1 MCGLFPN
8 LRNQIVDLSLY
19 RTNVDFRIKQSGRT
33 DNLLRPKQLMLFFIR
48 SRRRRNEHHLID
60 PLFKFFKIQRSVIQ
74 RRRQTEAIIYKCL
87 LPGTVTRIH
96 TSNLRDCH
104 MRLIYDHQKIIS
116 KIIQQ
121 GMWRCSRLCPIQMS
135 GIVLN
140 PRTKSGFPQHFDIE
154 IRPF

>member
-19 RTNVDFRIKQSGRT
+19 RANIDFRIKQSGRT

-74 RRRQTEAIIYKCL
+74 RRRQTEAIIHKCL
-87 LPGTVTRIH
+87 LPGAVTRIH
-96 TSNLRDCH
+96 TANLRIVICDSS
-104 MRLIYDHQKIIS
+104 II
-116 KIIQQ
+116 
-121 GMWRCSRLCPIQMS
+121 
-135 GIVLN
+135 
-140 PRTKSGFPQHFDIE
+140 
-154 IRPF
+154 IR

>member
-48 SRRRRNEHHLID
+48 SRRRNEHHLID

-104 MRLIYDHQKIIS
+104 MRLIDNNQIVIFK
-116 KIIQQ
+116 KVQQ
-121 GMWRCSRLCPIQMS
+121 RKRRRAFRHSI
-135 GIVLN
+135 
-140 PRTKSGFPQHFDIE
+140 
-154 IRPF
+154 